1 VRHTDFFAVVASL
14 SGIVRGRL
22 LARVGKREAFRQNL
36 TEKVDFSRRNV
47 VAAAYNDWR

>member
-1 VRHTDFFAVVASL
+1 MRHADFFAVVASL

-22 LARVGKREAFRQNL
+22 LARAGKREAFRQNL

-47 VAAAYNDWR
+47 VAVAYNDWR